1 MKSRI
6 TKVLFGFLG
15 VFTAIALLFR
25 HKAIAQVVS
34 EYLIVTVVLFFFCIC
49 GDCRT
54 REVVCR
60 PSCTEST
67 ACNGSN
73 GCGGICTNNC
83 AQCTPTPIVPTPVGA
98 TPTPIQT
105 GPYGTYVGTTSTST
119 SQTSPYQQSSPYII
133 ECLPPPLP
141 TLYPTVQIN
150 GSLKIDESATHN
162 RCNVDFQYTGSI
174 PVRPGL
180 VVSPGSSHSSG
191 VTYNCDEIK
200 NGDTTYSCTVTVNN
214 RIDPSVNPI
223 QNVQLDVPRVEGL
236 QYRIHWIG
244 PCTTN
249 NCMPSTDCSDSNM
262 YLTFDVSKPNPY
274 FDRNIVLSSDDGWFK
289 LKNASF
295 NNVSQRD
302 NIFPLEVQKFDNDD
316 EAIGMF
322 IVGEG
327 GLVTTN
333 PTFGLVNTTAY
344 STNNWF
350 SSGYDLKHFFA
361 NSGSNVDA
369 YIRYL
374 KDKVNNDEVIDVTS
388 DLGLIERST
397 TKKLFKYD
405 GNLTIDSNT
414 NLSLID
420 KKSLVLIVDGNVD
433 FNVTSGIFNPTNSI
447 TIIAKTIK
455 FYDKNT
461 VTTPYTNWTGVVK
474 SAKGIFIA
482 DMIDLGQSMDIP
494 IKVTGNLIS
503 LGSGAIEN
511 NRKNIDYRKPSIFVV
526 FDPKI
531 YIDTI
536 SAIGLKTF
544 NWEQN

>member
-1 MKSRI
+1 MKNKI
-6 TKVLFGFLG
+6 FKAVLSILAFSGI
-15 VFTAIALLFR
+15 FTFILRF
-25 HKAIAQVVS
+25 KAFAEPTSYLVVT
-34 EYLIVTVVLFFFCIC
+34 IVLFFFCIC
-49 GDCRT
+49 GDCRS
-54 REVVCR
+54 REVACS
-60 PSCTEST
+60 PNCTQTT

-83 AQCTPTPIVPTPVGA
+83 DSCTPTPIVPTPVGA
-98 TPTPIQT
+98 TATP
-105 GPYGTYVGTTSTST
+105 V
-119 SQTSPYQQSSPYII
+119 QTSPYSPYQSSPYII

-150 GSLKIDESATHN
+150 GSLKIDESTTLN
-162 RCNVDFQYTGSI
+162 RCNTDFRYAGST

-180 VVSPGSSHSSG
+180 IISPGSSQPAG
-191 VTYNCDEIK
+191 VTYNCNEIK

-249 NCMPSTDCSDSNM
+249 NCTPSTNCSDSNM
-262 YLTFDVSKPNPY
+262 YLTFDVSKSNPY

-302 NIFPLEVQKFDNDD
+302 NVFPLEIQKFDNDD
-316 EAIGMF
+316 EAIGEL
-322 IVGEG
+322 IVGDG

-333 PTFGLVNTTAY
+333 STFGLSNTTAY

-350 SSGYDLKHFFA
+350 SSGYSSKHLFT
-361 NSGSNVDA
+361 NTGSNVDA
-369 YIRYL
+369 YMRYL
-374 KDKVNNDEVIDVTS
+374 KDKVNDDEIIDITS

-397 TKKLFKYD
+397 TNKLFKYN

-420 KKSLVLIVDGNVD
+420 KKSLVLIVDGIVD
-433 FNVTSGIFNPTNSI
+433 FNVTSGIFNPANSI
-447 TIIAKTIK
+447 AIIAKTIK

-511 NRKNIDYRKPSIFVV
+511 NRKNIDYQKPSIFVV
-526 FDPKI
+526 FEPKI
-531 YIDTI
+531 YLDTI

-544 NWEQN
+544 KWEQN